1 MVVQYG
7 ATIHREE
14 TQKMSIIHKSVI
26 AAAVSA
32 ACALPVMAQAQTSVT
47 VYGKM
52 YPSLNHV
59 NVSGGTAAGTPVST
73 LSASAK
79 GTNAIS
85 ANTQD
90 APNSRLGFRG
100 SEDLGNGLKAIF
112 QLEMGFGLDTGGG
125 KPGDPIFS
133 RNTFLGLTGNFGT
146 VKLGNMDTVY
156 KEIGDQLG
164 MLGITSGNFMAL
176 SNVLSKPGFGT
187 SSASSFHLRRANSFI
202 YESPTLSGFTG
213 LFDWSPNET
222 TGDATSGVISTGVK
236 YEGGPLYLA
245 LAYEQHKD
253 MFGASLNVPT
263 AIANTTNGVANPGA
277 TSNDQALRLTA
288 QYRFANNFRTEFNV
302 SQMRYNESGGGVGK
316 FDSYKHNTWSISAE
330 KIIGAVTLAASYG
343 QSGAGSCSLVGG
355 VACTTSGLN
364 ARMFNIGS
372 SYSLSKRTSLFAVY
386 SYMGNDASAVQSN
399 WLNGKPA
406 DGQDISTV
414 GIGISHSF

>member
-1 MVVQYG
+1 
-7 ATIHREE
+7 
-14 TQKMSIIHKSVI
+14 MSIIQKSVI

-32 ACALPVMAQAQTSVT
+32 ACALPAMAQAQTSVT

-85 ANTQD
+85 ATTQD

-100 SEDLGNGLKAIF
+100 TEDLGNGLKAIF

-125 KPGDPIFS
+125 KAGDPIFN
-133 RNTFLGLTGNFGT
+133 RNTFVGLQGNYGT

-164 MLGITSGNFMAL
+164 MFGITSGNYMAL
-176 SNVLSKPGFGT
+176 SNILSKPGFGT
-187 SSASSFHLRRANSFI
+187 SSASSFHLRRANSFMYI
-202 YESPTLSGFTG
+202 SPNLAGFTG

-222 TGDATSGVISTGVK
+222 AGNATSGVISTGVK
-236 YEGGPLYLA
+236 YENGPIYAA
-245 LAYEQHKD
+245 LAYELHKD

-263 AIANTTNGVANPGA
+263 GISNTTGGVANPGA
-277 TSNDQALRLTA
+277 SSKDQAVRLTG
-288 QYRFANNFRTEFNV
+288 QYRFANNLRAEVNV
-302 SQMRYNESGGGVGK
+302 AHLSYSESGGAVGK
-316 FDSYKHNTWSISAE
+316 FDNYKHNTWSVNVE
-330 KIIGAVTLAASYG
+330 KVIGALTLSASYG

-372 SYSLSKRTSLFAVY
+372 AYSLSKRTSLFAVY

-399 WLNGKPA
+399 WLNGKPTA
-406 DGQDISTV
+406 GQDISTV
-414 GIGISHSF
+414 GVGISHSF